1 MADSETP
8 TPVLGNGVVEIILP
22 GTPIE
27 ETEMAEA
34 DISAGMA
41 NVLMNQMA
49 GDITSSS
56 NRVRIGADA
65 VMVGIA
71 AAIGQGVKDVGAVE
85 GRTISGLLATPLA
98 SPTMKSA

>member
-1 MADSETP
+1 MGAEDNDFVFSRIALDGRNHGWLDK
-8 TPVLGNGVVEIILP
+8 VMGVCFY
-22 GTPIE
+22 
-27 ETEMAEA
+27 
-34 DISAGMA
+34 
-41 NVLMNQMA
+41 

-71 AAIGQGVKDVGAVE
+71 AAIGQGVKDVGPVE

-98 SPTMKSA
+98 SPTTKTA

>member
-1 MADSETP
+1 MADETP
-8 TPVLGNGVVEIILP
+8 IIGDGVVTIPVE
-22 GTPIE
+22 PIE
-27 ETEMAEA
+27 ENNMAEA

-71 AAIGQGVKDVGAVE
+71 AAIGQGVKDVGPVE

-98 SPTMKSA
+98 SPTTKTA